1 MDKDRMKCLVQ
12 DSQAVS
18 VRFPRIMIA
27 AEKSGG
33 GKTLFTCALLS
44 LLKER
49 VKIPCSG
56 SDESGDAGN
65 LFYGDAGGLQ
75 FLIYIMYRGVEAC
88 IALCHDSHFLAGVM
102 QGKGGGI
109 HLVVGVEGIGPLLA
123 HGQGEAADTV
133 GGYVEPEHDVG
144 GA

>member
-49 VKIPCSG
+49 VQAVRAFKWGPDYIDPMFHGRCWRSRR
-56 SDESGDAGN
+56 EIWTA
-65 LFYGDAGGLQ
+65 
-75 FLIYIMYRGVEAC
+75 FLRT
-88 IALCHDSHFLAGVM
+88 
-102 QGKGGGI
+102 GI
-109 HLVVGVEGIGPLLA
+109 R
-123 HGQGEAADTV
+123 
-133 GGYVEPEHDVG
+133 
-144 GA
+144 

>member
-1 MDKDRMKCLVQ
+1 MQRCTSSVHCDSFMMTTVFCDCISRSISSAVVMPGITVSLSSWLAMCNPPRAPAAMK
-12 DSQAVS
+12 A
-18 VRFPRIMIA
+18 
-27 AEKSGG
+27 
-33 GKTLFTCALLS
+33 
-44 LLKER
+44 
-49 VKIPCSG
+49 
-56 SDESGDAGN
+56 GDAGN

-88 IALCHDSHFLAGVM
+88 ISLCHDSHFLAGVM